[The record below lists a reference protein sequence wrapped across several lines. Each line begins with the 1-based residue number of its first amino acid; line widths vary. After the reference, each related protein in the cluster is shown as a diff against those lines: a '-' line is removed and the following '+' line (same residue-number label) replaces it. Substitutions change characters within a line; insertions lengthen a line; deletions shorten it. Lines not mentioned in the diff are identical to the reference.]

1 MHISVSSW
9 RKSTAGRGKTK
20 DSVLQNKRGTARVY
34 ITYIGGVKRGCRE
47 GGAAQLPTEP
57 GITALIAATQQ
68 MEAVGGDPTINPC
81 PQCSLQGLCVL
92 GALPAPGQ
100 RDAASV
106 AVTALKGSDKEE
118 LSFN

>member
-68 MEAVGGDPTINPC
+68 MEAVGGGGIP
-81 PQCSLQGLCVL
+81 L
-92 GALPAPGQ
+92 
-100 RDAASV
+100 
-106 AVTALKGSDKEE
+106 
-118 LSFN
+118 

>member
-1 MHISVSSW
+1 M
-9 RKSTAGRGKTK
+9 
-20 DSVLQNKRGTARVY
+20 LQNKRGTARVY
-34 ITYIGGVKRGCRE
+34 IIYIGGVKRGCRE

-68 MEAVGGDPTINPC
+68 MEAVGGGGSHYK
-81 PQCSLQGLCVL
+81 SLPAVLTAGTLL